1 MDYLFLLA
9 SSFEQ
14 TIWVVLLIVF
24 ALAIYTWSK
33 GQVANKTFAVII
45 TIVLVYLIFIKFM
58 ELVWLVA
65 ILVVVWWLYSSDVK
79 KWLKDNIKI

>member
-1 MDYLFLLA
+1 MDLGFLLA
-9 SSFEQ
+9 NSLEQ
-14 TIWVVLLIVF
+14 TVWVVLLIVF

-65 ILVVVWWLYSSDVK
+65 IFVIIWWIYSSDVK
-79 KWLKDNIKI
+79 KWLKDNVKI